1 MVDAA
6 DSKSAGVHALWG
18 FESPLRHHIF
28 MEKRRARRSRALLVV
43 VPERGLSASGK
54 GAHRT
59 SVFRRTRT

>member
-1 MVDAA
+1 VA
-6 DSKSAGVHALWG
+6 
-18 FESPLRHHIF
+18 
-28 MEKRRARRSRALLVV
+28 KRRARRSRALLVV